1 MQAAPALDAE
11 EFVRSLDASRDTLG
25 RPHMKL
31 LEVLQRVSEL
41 THEAPYAV
49 IGGLAQILWARKSHT
64 DDLDLVLSTPDLKA
78 SYERVLAGDAPGAW
92 TLPKSPDRA
101 HEANDVFEVYHLQY
115 DGSVV
120 DMLAFRDQLFNR
132 AVIESARTIPDL
144 GGVRFIRPEL
154 LLVTHLLRPGPSA
167 ALAAV
172 ELVIA
177 RQAKQD
183 FDLDDARLWAKHV
196 GRAERLERVLA
207 QASAFELI

>member
-1 MQAAPALDAE
+1 MQAPTALDAE

-41 THEAPYAV
+41 TRGAPYAV

-64 DDLDLVLSTPDLKA
+64 DDLDLVLSTPDLEA
-78 SYERVLAGDAPGAW
+78 SYERVLAGEASDAWA
-92 TLPKSPDRA
+92 LPKAPDRV
-101 HEANDVFEVYHLQY
+101 HEANEVFEVYHLQY
-115 DGSVV
+115 AGSVV
-120 DMLAFRDQLFNR
+120 DLLAFRDQIFNR
-132 AVIESARTIPDL
+132 EIIESARTIPDL

-177 RQAKQD
+177 RRAKQD
-183 FDLDDARLWAKHV
+183 LDVDDARHWAKQV
-196 GRAERLERVLA
+196 DRAERLERVLA
-207 QASAFELI
+207 QSSAFDLI